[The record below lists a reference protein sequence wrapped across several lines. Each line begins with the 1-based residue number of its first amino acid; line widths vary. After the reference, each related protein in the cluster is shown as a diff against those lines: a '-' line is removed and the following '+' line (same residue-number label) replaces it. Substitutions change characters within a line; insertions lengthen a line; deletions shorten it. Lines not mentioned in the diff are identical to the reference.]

1 MDDLDR
7 SQTIDRSIPRFGGQV
22 EVMVEPQARYPEVE
36 SIIRS
41 WCPTLWYHL
50 TLPQRHAQITLSP
63 DQTMAVPESWLDWAG
78 HTELEPDSDVV
89 RVYLKVDRNY
99 DLADYVQTLAHELR
113 HQWQM
118 AYEFDCGRH
127 GKTLEEDADEY
138 AESFMRRFDVRRA
151 IREELLNH
159 RPSTPPPM
167 PGNRRAS
174 MGKPGVAAVTSAAH
188 SYPATRW
195 GLEGVLVLV
204 LLGAI
209 LAVLAIVGAPWI
221 AGGIL
226 ALALA
231 MTLIILVLRALP
243 REHLVRI
250 GIASGVVIGGVLI
263 ALALSRIIGLL

>member
-7 SQTIDRSIPRFGGQV
+7 SQTIDRSVPRFGGQV
-22 EVMVEPQARYPEVE
+22 EVTIEPQGRYPEIE

-41 WCPTLWYHL
+41 WCPMLWYHL

-89 RVYLKVDRNY
+89 RVYLKVDPGH

-138 AESFMRRFDVRRA
+138 ADNFMGRFDVRRA

-159 RPSTPPPM
+159 RPPTPPPL
-167 PGNRRAS
+167 PGHRRAS
-174 MGKPGVAAVTSAAH
+174 MGRPGVAAAAAATTTS
-188 SYPATRW
+188 PATGW
-195 GLEGVLVLV
+195 GLEGGMILVV
-204 LLGAI
+204 LGAI
-209 LAVLAIVGAPWI
+209 LLVLTIMGAPWI

-226 ALALA
+226 ALALGI
-231 MTLIILVLRALP
+231 TLIILMVRAVS

-250 GIASGVVIGGVLI
+250 GLGLAVVLGGILI
-263 ALALSRIIGLL
+263 ALALAGIIGLL